1 MILASAGALASDICL
16 ANDATEIHV
25 SRHEAPL
32 QTLHTMPAVGDGLAF
47 FIGGEEQPIRE
58 YIRMQQAHH
67 MMRKLLQ
74 EQAVLQPGYFTHVLS
89 EMNNIWE
96 IPAIEYMNNGGGYI
110 FGLPVHTELPAHIDI
125 LEMQD
130 DQFRWAESPE
140 ERSQRSQLSK

>member
-1 MILASAGALASDICL
+1 
-16 ANDATEIHV
+16 
-25 SRHEAPL
+25 
-32 QTLHTMPAVGDGLAF
+32 
-47 FIGGEEQPIRE
+47 
-58 YIRMQQAHH
+58 